1 MNEVILFDDSQ
12 SAWLHFQ
19 RPEEVVV
26 AHHVAEVQPKLVQIE
41 TAVYRRGW
49 YAAGF
54 ISYEAAPAFDP
65 AFRVRP
71 AGAAPLLWFGLYRQ
85 PQPVAPSLLAESPAY
100 TIGSWT
106 PHLSRAEYERAIAQ
120 IKAYIGC
127 GDTYQVNYTMR
138 LRANFSGDPWGFFLR
153 LTRAQQ
159 SRYGAYVD
167 TGRRVICSASPELFF
182 QRSGLNLEM
191 RPMKGTAARG
201 LTLAA
206 DREQMAWLHRSEKN
220 RAENVMIVDMIRNDL
235 SLIAD
240 LGTVKVPRLFEVERY
255 PTILQMTSTVT
266 AQSQASTA
274 EVIAALFPCA
284 SITGAP
290 KVRTMEI
297 IAQLETEPRG
307 VYTGCIGFM
316 APGRQAQFNVA
327 IRTVTIDRQA
337 GQAEYGVGGG
347 IVWDS
352 YSADEYAECR
362 LKAQVLMTEQ
372 PPFELLETIL
382 WEPPAGYF
390 LLEEHLARLLG
401 SAEYFGFKADK
412 SALIAQLEALAAAFE
427 PGQAQRV
434 RLLVGPTG
442 ATTVQA
448 APLSQSPLPQPYRV
462 RLAMQPINAGDR
474 FLYHKTTRR
483 QVYEQA
489 RAACPGFDDVLL
501 WNERGEVTE
510 ATITNLVAQFGPDLV
525 TPPVE
530 CGLLPGI
537 YRQHLLAQNTIRERV
552 ITVEELRQAD
562 KIYLVNSVRKWIEP
576 VLDFSGHA

>member
-12 SAWLHFQ
+12 SVWLRFQ
-19 RPEEVVV
+19 HPEEIV
-26 AHHVAEVQPKLVQIE
+26 AAYDIAEVYPKLVQIE

-54 ISYEAAPAFDP
+54 ITYEAAPAFDP

-71 AGAAPLLWFGLYRQ
+71 AGALPLLWFGLYHQ
-85 PQPVAPSLLAESPAY
+85 PQPVDLSLSNDGPAY
-100 TIGSWT
+100 TIGHWT
-106 PHLSRAEYERAIAQ
+106 PHLTRARYDRAIEQ

-138 LRANFSGDPWGFFLR
+138 LRADFSGDPWGFFIK

-167 TGRRVICSASPELFF
+167 TGRHVICSASPELFF
-182 QRSGLNLEM
+182 RRSGLTLET
-191 RPMKGTAARG
+191 RPMKGTTARG
-201 LTLAA
+201 LTLTA
-206 DREQMAWLHRSEKN
+206 DRQQMAWLHASEKN

-235 SLIAD
+235 SVIAD
-240 LGTVKVPRLFEVERY
+240 LGTVKVSRLFEVERY
-255 PTILQMTSTVT
+255 PTILQMTSTIA
-266 AQSQASTA
+266 AQSEASTS
-274 EVIAALFPCA
+274 EIMAALFPCA

-290 KVRTMEI
+290 KVRTMQI
-297 IAQLETEPRG
+297 IAEFESEPRG
-307 VYTGCIGFM
+307 IYTGCIGFM

-352 YSADEYAECR
+352 RSADEYAECQ

-372 PPFELLETIL
+372 PHFDLLETIL
-382 WEPPAGYF
+382 WKPSDGYF
-390 LLEEHLARLLG
+390 LLAEHLARLVG
-401 SAEYFGFKADK
+401 SAEYFGFNANA
-412 SALIAQLEALAAAFE
+412 SAIMAKLEALAATFE
-427 PGQAQRV
+427 PAQAQRV
-434 RLLVGPTG
+434 RLLVSRTG
-442 ATTVQA
+442 TITVQA
-448 APLSQSPLPQPYRV
+448 VPLSQSPLPQPYRV
-462 RLAMQPINAGDR
+462 KLAAQPINSKDR
-474 FLYHKTTRR
+474 FLYHKTTHRR
-483 QVYEQA
+483 VYEQA
-489 RAACPGFDDVLL
+489 RAACPGVDDVLL

-510 ATITNLVAQFGPDLV
+510 ATITNLVAQFGSKLV

-537 YRQHLLAQNTIRERV
+537 YRQHLLGQNIIRERV
-552 ITVEELRQAD
+552 ITIEELKQAD
-562 KIYLVNSVRKWIEP
+562 KIYLINSVRKWIEP
-576 VLDFSGHA
+576 VLVE